1 VCLKNA
7 NTGDGHAIIAENND
21 GNVQFLDVQVGKYYN
36 KNEATRQEY
45 DNTLFFRIDNAIIS
59 QRGVNAC
66 EKE

>member
-1 VCLKNA
+1 M
-7 NTGDGHAIIAENND
+7 
-21 GNVQFLDVQVGKYYN
+21 DVQVGKYYN